1 METSEEMETSA
12 KAGPL
17 GKRALRKA
25 ERREAI
31 LDIAERSF
39 LEQGYDRTTMS
50 GIAEAMGGSKGTLW
64 SYFDSKEAL
73 FEAAIERVA
82 TQFRA
87 DLITA
92 LDPRGAPEVGLYNF
106 TETFIRKI
114 TGPDSIAIQRVVI
127 SECPRFP
134 ELGRIFYDRAA
145 GVTRDLLAQYIAAH
159 MAGGA
164 LRQGDPHKAGNMLIS
179 LCSGGPFQR
188 VLWGVEPCTEAMIL
202 EEAANAVAYFLQVFG
217 PDV

>member
-1 METSEEMETSA
+1 METSEEMA
-12 KAGPL
+12 PL

-39 LEQGYDRTTMS
+39 LDQGYDRTTMS

-73 FEAAIERVA
+73 FEATIERVA

-92 LDPRGAPEVGLYNF
+92 LDPHGALEAGLRSF

-114 TGPDSIAIQRVVI
+114 TGPDSVAIQRVVI
-127 SECPRFP
+127 GECPRFP

-145 GVTRDLLAQYIAAH
+145 GVTRDLLAQYIGSH
-159 MAGGA
+159 MATGA
-164 LRQGDPHKAGNMLIS
+164 LRQSDPFKAGTMLIS

-188 VLWGVEPCTEAMIL
+188 VLWGVEPCSEAMIL
-202 EEAANAVAYFLQVFG
+202 EEAANAVEYFLRVFA
-217 PDV
+217 PHKA